1 MTCGFVYQNAHKMFL
16 SLLPFKLSL
25 LFYTVFCW
33 INNSCTRM
41 FLICTLIL
49 KYLCLI
55 IPTCVIRRKN
65 ILQSMPDA
73 AIDRSLLRLLKYLR
87 STIPSISVLLEIKFY
102 YFPKFLNL
110 SLQHTIQIKEED
122 GYMCFHSCRWNPETK
137 QTAVNKEDKCTP
149 KLIWANQSPCK
160 ILLTIISY

>member
-1 MTCGFVYQNAHKMFL
+1 MFL
-16 SLLPFKLSL
+16 
-25 LFYTVFCW
+25 T
-33 INNSCTRM
+33 
-41 FLICTLIL
+41 CTLIL

-122 GYMCFHSCRWNPETK
+122 GYMCFHSCRWNPICRCTGDS
-137 QTAVNKEDKCTP
+137 TAWCWNKDRIP
-149 KLIWANQSPCK
+149 FFRQPYPLFYQPSFSFYI
-160 ILLTIISY
+160 ILRFFYRGRG